1 MEEEGVP
8 IGRRVARDI
17 LRYLVDNPEAKDTLD
32 GIVTFW
38 FPEGEVKWGREEIQ
52 EAVDALVSKGW
63 MTKRETTP
71 SKKIYGLNNDRIEE
85 IRAFL
90 SRPED
95 RSKGEEA

>member
-17 LRYLVDNPEAKDTLD
+17 LRYLVENPEAKDTVD

-52 EAVDALVSKGW
+52 EAVEALVSKGW
-63 MTKRETTP
+63 MTKKSFP
-71 SKKIYGLNNDRIEE
+71 SSKDIYGGNSNRLEE
-85 IRAFL
+85 IKAFID
-90 SRPED
+90 SD
-95 RSKGEEA
+95 SK

>member
-52 EAVDALVSKGW
+52 EAVEALVSKGW
-63 MTKRETTP
+63 MTQKNLP
-71 SKKIYGLNNDRIEE
+71 SFKVIYGLNPNRLEE
-85 IRAFL
+85 IKAFID
-90 SRPED
+90 PD
-95 RSKGEEA
+95 SK